1 MKSLYLYSCLFFTF
15 HLSAQDTIVKPAPL
29 ESFSV
34 SGNYRFFAQH
44 RLFTNPYAYS
54 VVNDQPL
61 YLPNRSIIVGD
72 ASQLPE
78 LTLNLTGSP
87 SKGTS
92 FGTDLVV
99 WNQNNGNFDYYHNL
113 QLGINLY
120 GNFKTKFGNMAV
132 RAGGIHWHSMTAFT
146 MKSFAGYNRYSI
158 FDRNPWDPQ
167 FKNIN
172 KRYDD
177 YYKNGAISQDTRW
190 SQQAVQG
197 FILDLTELPFGLTLN
212 MLYGKTQN
220 AGSAFRDIA
229 NVSSD
234 SSNDNFIKFYDNTI
248 PNNVI
253 AGSITKTFNKNKIS
267 LNSFNRRTYSDH
279 LATQVISNNIL
290 TSEFLFDLKRI
301 SILGEIGAGHY
312 QDEFQDLEIGEMISL
327 KLNLKKK
334 LTKIPI
340 ELHYYRISPSVVNNN
355 AEFVNTSVNEAPS
368 AAVGTDQVIG
378 ANGVLQQNGSAM
390 LGMGQMANNRQ
401 GLNINTEFK
410 IKDAVVSIGNGV
422 AKEIVN
428 ENNNIS
434 YGHAVNGLTMSRFWR
449 FSFPSNIGPYNT
461 TSVLFRNVFQT
472 VNLNDLNNKGEVEND
487 KYFNNI
493 EAQIKYK
500 LNLFG
505 NPWYLFY
512 LGSYNS
518 VQTKFSPV
526 TVFTEEAYLR
536 FYSHQLESYYRIH
549 PKVVISQYLGWE
561 RAIANYSTEINI
573 ESNKPRNQEGIG
585 LGFGLDYMLAKNT
598 AIYLR
603 HRYFSLDD
611 RNFELDQFTGHE
623 TTIELKI
630 IF

>member
-505 NPWYLFY
+505 NPWHLFY

>member
-1 MKSLYLYSCLFFTF
+1 MKSLYPYLFLFLTF
-15 HLSAQDTIVKPAPL
+15 HLSAQDTIVKEVPL
-29 ESFSV
+29 QGFSV

-44 RLFTNPYAYS
+44 RIFTNPYIYS

-78 LTLNLTGSP
+78 LTLNLSGSP

-120 GNFKTKFGNMAV
+120 GNFKTKFGNVAV
-132 RAGGIHWHSMTAFT
+132 KAGGIHWHSMTALT

-172 KRYDD
+172 KRYED

-197 FILDLTELPFGLTLN
+197 FILDLTELPLGLTLN
-212 MLYGKTQN
+212 IMYGKTQN

-234 SSNDNFIKFYDNTI
+234 STNDNFIKFYDNTI

-253 AGSITKTFNKNKIS
+253 AGSIAKSFNKNKIS
-267 LNSFNRRTYSDH
+267 LNSFNRRTYSDK

-290 TSEFLFDLKRI
+290 TSEFLFDLERI
-301 SILGEIGAGHY
+301 SVLGEIGGGHY

-340 ELHYYRISPSVVNNN
+340 ELHYYRISPNVVNNN
-355 AEFVNTSVNEAPS
+355 AEFVNTSVNEATS
-368 AAVGTDQVIG
+368 AAVGTEQVIG

-410 IKDAVVSIGNGV
+410 IKDAIVSIGNGV
-422 AKEIVN
+422 AKEIIN

-449 FSFPSNIGPYNT
+449 FSFPSNVGPYNT

-472 VNLNDLNNKGEVEND
+472 INLNDLNNKGEVVND

-500 LNLFG
+500 LNLFR
-505 NPWYLFY
+505 NPWHLFY

-526 TVFTEEAYLR
+526 TVFTEDAYLR
-536 FYSHQLESYYRIH
+536 FYSHQLESYYRVH
-549 PKVVISQYLGWE
+549 PKVVFSQYIGWE
-561 RAIANYSTEINI
+561 RAIANYSTEIDI

-585 LGFGLDYMLAKNT
+585 IGFGLDYMLAKNT
-598 AIYLR
+598 AIYIR
-603 HRYFSLDD
+603 HRYFKLND
-611 RNFELDQFTGHE
+611 RNFKLDQFTGHE
-623 TTIELKI
+623 TTMELKI